1 MRYSILIILAAWV
14 ATIFSGEQHPQEIDA
29 GVGPPIEIRLGFEDG
44 HALDRAL
51 PIALNAT
58 RKILPLMRRS
68 ETRRFV
74 ILSDLSD
81 EEVAAHGRLLERT
94 AHAVESFRERL
105 GLHAEHS
112 HVEQKMLAVAFSRR
126 ADFLWFARRHDELEA
141 SWMAGYFAPNP
152 GRLVYFHARDIPS
165 ARIAARELDRLS
177 ISDQEVFDA
186 RESLEE
192 FIDQSTAA
200 VVVHEA
206 VHMILHARGI
216 MPANSAVPLWMA
228 EGVAA
233 SFEPLE
239 PSRAF
244 GPFLNA
250 CGRTRAFRE
259 HLLNGNVPPLKVIV
273 GSTVLPAGDEEMV
286 RTFYDASASLCAW
299 LVREEPEAFAKLI
312 RAVTSGEMGG
322 NPMARIR
329 LFEQMVGKMESIEK
343 RWHGAERARRGI

>member
-1 MRYSILIILAAWV
+1 MDDCLSAQRMQWNRSGNVSGFMRSTPMLSKRCLPWHSV
-14 ATIFSGEQHPQEIDA
+14 VVQTSSG
-29 GVGPPIEIRLGFEDG
+29 
-44 HALDRAL
+44 L
-51 PIALNAT
+51 PGDT
-58 RKILPLMRRS
+58 MK
-68 ETRRFV
+68 
-74 ILSDLSD
+74 
-81 EEVAAHGRLLERT
+81 
-94 AHAVESFRERL
+94 
-105 GLHAEHS
+105 
-112 HVEQKMLAVAFSRR
+112 
-126 ADFLWFARRHDELEA
+126 LEA

-259 HLLNGNVPPLKVIV
+259 HLLNGKC
-273 GSTVLPAGDEEMV
+273 PAAEGD
-286 RTFYDASASLCAW
+286 C
-299 LVREEPEAFAKLI
+299 
-312 RAVTSGEMGG
+312 
-322 NPMARIR
+322 R
-329 LFEQMVGKMESIEK
+329 LNCLAC
-343 RWHGAERARRGI
+343 R